1 MHEITINYTF
11 AAKKYCMIFSILLLK
26 LIFGLFNIFQFWKN
40 VLFPFVLVAD
50 NQFPTCI
57 QIGSISKFFI
67 NLL

>member
-26 LIFGLFNIFQFWKN
+26 LIFGLFNLFQFWKL
-40 VLFPFVLVAD
+40 LFPVVLVAD

-57 QIGSISKFFI
+57 QIESISKFFI